1 MLTHTQSFPPPC
13 LIPTCRY
20 GCEKKPGKDTTPVA
34 AGLPV
39 PGSIG
44 GLGCVPARHQ
54 ERIFPLMLA
63 LNAPDLFSYR
73 ACNFKVQKSKA
84 GTGRVVGFREL
95 GLVNAYTMEA
105 SFAGAAVGKY
115 AKQHFNAG
123 GGRSFGAQAPMR
135 HTTKTQPLHAPHDRT
150 ACTPAG
156 GKVSATAQQ
165 ATGRLAGHQLSL
177 PPNRPSLALSCN
189 MPT

>member
-1 MLTHTQSFPPPC
+1 MITRLFTPLCP
-13 LIPTCRY
+13 IPTCRY
-20 GCEKKPGKDTTPVA
+20 GCEKKPSKDTTPVA

-123 GGRSFGAQAPMR
+123 VCVCGGLLRCARIGSAVPC
-135 HTTKTQPLHAPHDRT
+135 HDPSP
-150 ACTPAG
+150 AC
-156 GKVSATAQQ
+156 SI
-165 ATGRLAGHQLSL
+165 
-177 PPNRPSLALSCN
+177 
-189 MPT
+189 